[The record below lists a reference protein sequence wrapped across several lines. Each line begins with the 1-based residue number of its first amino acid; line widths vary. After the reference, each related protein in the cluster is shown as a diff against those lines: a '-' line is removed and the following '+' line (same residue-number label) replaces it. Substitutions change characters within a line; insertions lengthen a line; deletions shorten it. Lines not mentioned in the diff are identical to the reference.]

1 MSLLTTQVRASDLM
15 QREVV
20 SIGPEA
26 TIKDAVGL
34 MTEFHVSGLP
44 VVDRQRCV
52 GVISM
57 SDILSFVNDGSE
69 SESDDSARHWLNPE
83 TEQWEEFFDFPL
95 HPDQFE
101 DSLVEEAMTSE
112 LVSVHRDCSA
122 REVARVMQENEIHRV
137 VVLDDDRHLCGVISA
152 FDFVR
157 AIAQPSLA

>member
-1 MSLLTTQVRASDLM
+1 MSMLASQKRASDLM
-15 QREVV
+15 QRNVV

-26 TIKDAVGL
+26 TIKDAVSL
-34 MTEFHVSGLP
+34 MTEYHVSGLP
-44 VVDRQRCV
+44 VVAGRRCV

-57 SDILSFVNDGSE
+57 SDILDFVGDGAE
-69 SESDDSARHWLNPE
+69 SEADDSARHWFNPE
-83 TEQWEEFFDFPL
+83 AEQWEEFFDFPL

-101 DSLVEEAMTSE
+101 DSLVEEAMTVD

-122 REVARVMQENEIHRV
+122 RDVARAMQENEIHRV

-157 AIAQPSLA
+157 AIAQTSPV